1 MTRKRL
7 LKPWFRKLRFDRF
20 AADERGVA
28 AVEFAAVLPV
38 VLILLLGCFEVP
50 RFVLTYQK
58 LARTAHSVADLV
70 SQADEPMTLP
80 QLQDV
85 FVAAKMI
92 MAPYDIIGAGKVF
105 VSSINNPS
113 GTVSITWQKSNDS
126 TLTSLKSRIGTVGGA
141 PTLPAGLSPK
151 TGDEVLVAEVFY
163 NYKPVIG
170 TLIYKGSQLY
180 SVSYSRPRNKNL
192 MTAPK

>member
-126 TLTSLKSRIGTVGGA
+126 TLTSLKSRIGTVGGGRSVLQLQA
-141 PTLPAGLSPK
+141 RDRHAHLQGLATLLGLVFPAAQQEP
-151 TGDEVLVAEVFY
+151 DDRAEVTFA
-163 NYKPVIG
+163 KVIA
-170 TLIYKGSQLY
+170 L
-180 SVSYSRPRNKNL
+180 
-192 MTAPK
+192 APPG